1 MQARVCWIVFLLSGN
16 KREARSEKREARSEK
31 REARSE
37 KREARSEKREARS
50 EKREARSEKRENFE
64 GLARSASPFSLNSDN
79 EIQIR
84 NQCCLQ
90 LLAISP
96 RSLLE
101 ERSSLAIL

>member
-1 MQARVCWIVFLLSGN
+1 
-16 KREARSEKREARSEK
+16 

-64 GLARSASPFSLNSDN
+64 GSARSANPFSLNSDN

-90 LLAISP
+90 LLALSP
-96 RSLLE
+96 RSHLE
-101 ERSSLAIL
+101 ERSSLADSLSEAFSKEVKLGSLFPYLTIE

>member
-1 MQARVCWIVFLLSGN
+1 
-16 KREARSEKREARSEK
+16 EKREARSEK

-37 KREARSEKREARS
+37 KREARSEKILKGCRTVPTL
-50 EKREARSEKRENFE
+50 F
-64 GLARSASPFSLNSDN
+64 LNSDN